1 MGKATQFKMRK
12 TIFCR
17 SGSNFNYKAISDLY
31 GHNRKTEFIKLASPW
46 IHNLSSSFG
55 LQDKTLRLLP
65 QQTFQ
70 FLRKQRILW
79 RQGRQREVRKR
90 SSSCISPRSAKR
102 YVGHKPALQVH
113 REHRSSCFPRVL
125 SNSELGTSK
134 RIYRPP
140 CLPAS
145 PLGKQELAF

>member
-1 MGKATQFKMRK
+1 MHFWEDSTFSFPPPPFLSIRFAVLFQECMGKATQFKMRK

-17 SGSNFNYKAISDLY
+17 SRSNFNYKVISDLY
-31 GHNRKTEFIKLASPW
+31 GHKRKTEFIKLASPW
-46 IHNLSSSFG
+46 IHNLSSSFS
-55 LQDKTLRLLP
+55 LQDKTLRRLP

-90 SSSCISPRSAKR
+90 SSFCISQRSAKH

-113 REHRSSCFPRVL
+113 HEHSSSCFP
-125 SNSELGTSK
+125 
-134 RIYRPP
+134 
-140 CLPAS
+140 
-145 PLGKQELAF
+145 